1 MPRVAVHPAFG
12 FDQVTPVSD
21 LADNPGKPR
30 QDTREPRSMLLPR
43 PFPPSHRSLR
53 DE

>member
-1 MPRVAVHPAFG
+1 MPRVAVRPAFG
-12 FDQVTPVSD
+12 FGRGASVSV

-30 QDTREPRSMLLPR
+30 QDAWDGRFMLPSH
-43 PFPPSHRSLR
+43 PFPRYRSLR

>member
-1 MPRVAVHPAFG
+1 MPRVAVRPAFG
-12 FDQVTPVSD
+12 FGRGAPVSV

-30 QDTREPRSMLLPR
+30 QDTREPWSMLLPR

>member
-12 FDQVTPVSD
+12 FGRVTPVSV

-30 QDTREPRSMLLPR
+30 QDAWDGRFMLPSH
-43 PFPPSHRSLR
+43 PFPPLQEPPR
-53 DE
+53 